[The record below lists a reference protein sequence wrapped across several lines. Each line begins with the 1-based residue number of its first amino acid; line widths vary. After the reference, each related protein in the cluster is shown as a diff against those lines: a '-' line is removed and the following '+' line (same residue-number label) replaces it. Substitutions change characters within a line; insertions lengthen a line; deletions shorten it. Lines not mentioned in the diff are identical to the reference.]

1 MSLPSGF
8 YVIMALIAAVLVRI
22 GWLTKRAESAE
33 KQLLNDELKR
43 KEDANAK
50 KVTDDNS
57 GKSDADIVRD
67 AIKRG

>member
-1 MSLPSGF
+1 MNVPSGF